1 MKAQKLLLLGLG
13 VVIGGGLSIAGLST
27 ALAGSNKQ
35 ISDLI
40 SEEKAKAIMMEKVPG
55 ATITEFSL
63 DNDDNAP
70 KYDGRLVKDNYE
82 YEVDVDAGTGAIIEF
97 EKEKIDSTDVDD
109 DDNNI
114 NDDKDY
120 DDDAD
125 DNYDDDRYEDSS
137 NNSNSSDNNQTTSGS
152 NTSKIISESEAKSI
166 MLSKVEGATIK
177 YFEFDNDSTP
187 EYEAELVKG
196 NYEYDITVDAK
207 TGKITEFSKEA
218 IDNDNDDNDNDN
230 DDDKDND

>member
-13 VVIGGGLSIAGLST
+13 AVIGGGLSIAGLST
-27 ALAGSNKQ
+27 VLAGSNNQ
-35 ISDLI
+35 IANLI
-40 SEEKAKAIMMEKVPG
+40 SEEKAKSIMMEKVPG

-63 DNDDNAP
+63 DNDDNTP
-70 KYDGRLVKDNYE
+70 KYDGTLVKDNYE

-97 EKEKIDSTDVDD
+97 EKEKINSTDVDD

-120 DDDAD
+120 DDRD
-125 DNYDDDRYEDSS
+125 DNYDDDRDENSS
-137 NNSNSSDNNQTTSGS
+137 NSSNSSDNNQTTSES

-166 MLSKVEGATIK
+166 MLAKVEGATIK

-218 IDNDNDDNDNDN
+218 IDNDNDDND